1 LTDWQNRH
9 KLAVAKFA
17 MHLPESPP
25 SQEEIAGILIDQGA
39 NTADDRFIELHIFG
53 LMTVLTIEKVRIT
66 PKQVGNRR
74 KPKKAEV
81 ASLKAALKQN
91 KVLDVQDIG

>member
-1 LTDWQNRH
+1 
-9 KLAVAKFA
+9 
-17 MHLPESPP
+17 
-25 SQEEIAGILIDQGA
+25 
-39 NTADDRFIELHIFG
+39 
-53 LMTVLTIEKVRIT
+53 MTVLTIEKVRIT